1 MDDSEDTEMT
11 EHLNSDN
18 EGEKK
23 LGKNGGDIYLPG
35 QPLKED
41 EELVCDESAYVM
53 LHEVN
58 AGKISPH
65 VVSDIALMVLLTK
78 L

>member
-1 MDDSEDTEMT
+1 MDGSEDIEMT

-23 LGKNGGDIYLPG
+23 SGEKKHEVYLPG

-53 LHEVN
+53 LHEVH
-58 AGKISPH
+58 AGKILLH
-65 VVSDIALMVLLTK
+65 VVSDIAVIV
-78 L
+78 